1 MASSSLCQHGH
12 LHGSTLPAPRQLC
25 PSTNTAQVLDGTAN
39 SQCQMVPSGWSP
51 LLGFPSIYSVAKNGV
66 APPNFKDETLFH
78 LFVPFSSY
86 ALKNKTKKTKQQK
99 KATVPGL
106 HQAPLL
112 PMNARLGLWQSW
124 ERGWDFWQGAW
135 EGKKSRLETFL
146 QEVGA
151 AGCHDVHPNDALTA
165 TYCRK
170 MSSLRPE
177 DNRTCQT
184 DWGHE
189 SLWED
194 SPGARSQAGHAAQ
207 QGRALVFPGVGCG
220 EPFPVLRGCL
230 QVEKR
235 QSPFW
240 ANSAPAAS

>member
-1 MASSSLCQHGH
+1 MKHCSTFLCF
-12 LHGSTLPAPRQLC
+12 SAATL
-25 PSTNTAQVLDGTAN
+25 
-39 SQCQMVPSGWSP
+39 
-51 LLGFPSIYSVAKNGV
+51 K
-66 APPNFKDETLFH
+66 
-78 LFVPFSSY
+78 
-86 ALKNKTKKTKQQK
+86 KNKQNKKQ
-99 KATVPGL
+99 ATVPGL
-106 HQAPLL
+106 HPAPLL
-112 PMNARLGLWQSW
+112 PVDARLGLWRSW
-124 ERGWDFWQGAW
+124 EKGWDFWQGAW
-135 EGKKSRLETFL
+135 EGRRRLETFL

-194 SPGARSQAGHAAQ
+194 SLGARSQAGHATQ
-207 QGRALVFPGVGCG
+207 RGRVLVFPRVGCR

-240 ANSAPAAS
+240 ANPAPAAS

>member
-1 MASSSLCQHGH
+1 MPHHGQLFPLPARTPPWEHLASPRAALPPAP
-12 LHGSTLPAPRQLC
+12 TLPRCWMDQQPIPR
-25 PSTNTAQVLDGTAN
+25 AK
-39 SQCQMVPSGWSP
+39 WSP
-51 LLGFPSIYSVAKNGV
+51 REGA
-66 APPNFKDETLFH
+66 LFQASP
-78 LFVPFSSY
+78 VS
-86 ALKNKTKKTKQQK
+86 
-99 KATVPGL
+99 TVY
-106 HQAPLL
+106 
-112 PMNARLGLWQSW
+112 
-124 ERGWDFWQGAW
+124 WDFWQGAW
-135 EGKKSRLETFL
+135 EGRKSRLETFL

-151 AGCHDVHPNDALTA
+151 AECHDVHPNDALTA

-194 SPGARSQAGHAAQ
+194 SLGARSQAGHAAQ
-207 QGRALVFPGVGCG
+207 RGHVLVFPRVGCG

-240 ANSAPAAS
+240 ANPAPAAS